1 MEDLLKQTA
10 ERKASDLHLNAGM
23 PPQLR
28 INGKLVLIDSE
39 CLTPKIVRDLAYSI
53 LTKEQIE
60 TFETKK
66 ELDLSF
72 GIENLGRF
80 RFNVF
85 YQRGAVGVAV
95 RCIAYE
101 IPSFE
106 ELGLPEIAKKFADS
120 PKGLVLITGVVGS
133 GKSTTLAAMI
143 EYINARRSCHIIC
156 IEDPIE
162 YLYRHKKSSINQREI
177 GNDTL
182 SFTDALKHV
191 FRQDPNVVLI
201 GEMRDLETIHAA
213 LTLAE
218 TGHFI
223 LATLHT
229 GDATHVVSRIV
240 DVFPPHQQQQI
251 RVQLSLVLVGVVVQQ
266 LIPRADGKGRVL
278 ATELMRVTPAIQ
290 NLIRENDLPQIH
302 TVIQTG
308 SKYGMW
314 TMNQS
319 LADLC
324 GRGIITW
331 EEASK
336 RTAEI
341 EELSTLLRSK
351 RYTKSRDFLH
361 SLVTFP

>member
-1 MEDLLKQTA
+1 MLNMEDLLKQTA
-10 ERKASDLHLNAGM
+10 NRKASDLHLNAGM

-28 INGKLVLIDSE
+28 INGELTLIGSE
-39 CLTPKIVRDLAYSI
+39 KLTPKVVKDLAYSI

-72 GIENLGRF
+72 GIEDLSRF
-80 RFNVF
+80 RINVF
-85 YQRGAVGVAV
+85 YQRGSVGVAI
-95 RCIAYE
+95 RCIPYE
-101 IPSFE
+101 VPSFK
-106 ELGLPEIAKKFADS
+106 ELGLPGIAKEFADS

-143 EYINARRSCHIIC
+143 EYINNIRACHIVC

-162 YLYRHKKSSINQREI
+162 YLYRHEKSIISQREI
-177 GNDTL
+177 GSDTL
-182 SFTDALKHV
+182 SFAEALKHV
-191 FRQDPNVVLI
+191 FRQDPNIVLI

-218 TGHFI
+218 TGHLI

-251 RVQLSLVLVGVVVQQ
+251 RVQLSLVLVGVIVQQ
-266 LIPRADGKGRVL
+266 LIPKADGDGRVL

-302 TVIQTG
+302 TIIQTG

-319 LADLC
+319 LADLYR
-324 GRGIITW
+324 RGIITS
-331 EEASK
+331 EEASR
-336 RTAEI
+336 RTVDI
-341 EELSTLLRSK
+341 EELSTLLRRK
-351 RYTKSRDFLH
+351 
-361 SLVTFP
+361 